1 MPLVSECLKNAFNT
15 QTVMIITSMRK
26 ISGQS
31 PGGQKM
37 AVVGKEWLRVN
48 SGEVSWPL
56 CTFSRSILSVMHISD
71 EEVDR
76 TKTLK

>member
-1 MPLVSECLKNAFNT
+1 MPLVFECLENAFNT
-15 QTVMIITSMRK
+15 QTVIITSMRK
-26 ISGQS
+26 ISGKS

-37 AVVGKEWLRVN
+37 VVVGKEWLRVN
-48 SGEVSWPL
+48 PGQVSWPL

-71 EEVDR
+71 EEMDR